1 MALSVDD
8 LTKMVGAEM
17 LPIEIEPLTDEEFLV
32 VKETLTRIGF
42 TQVREGTKLLYQT
55 CHILHKKGRYF
66 ITHFKHMYLFDGKIQ
81 HTNLLDVDINRMKYV
96 VKLLMDWNLVKA
108 IDTNLLKGDT
118 AEVRVLKHS
127 EAREW
132 TLKPKYFNSFK
143 IDNNTGNK

>member
-8 LTKMVGAEM
+8 LTKMVGTEM

-42 TQVREGTKLLYQT
+42 TQVRDGTKTLYQT

-81 HTNLLDVDINRMKYV
+81 YTTLLDVDINRMKYV
-96 VKLLMDWNLVKA
+96 VKLLMDWNLVTA
-108 IDTNLLKGDT
+108 LDENLLKGDT
-118 AEVRVLKHS
+118 AEIRVLKHS

-143 IDNNTGNK
+143 IDNTGNK

>member
-1 MALSVDD
+1 MGLNVSDLHEFIGDD
-8 LTKMVGAEM
+8 M
-17 LPIEIEPLTDEEFLV
+17 LPIEIEPLSDDAFLV

-42 TQVREGTKLLYQT
+42 TQVRDDSKVLYQT

-81 HTNLLDVDINRMKYV
+81 HTNILDVDINRLKYV
-96 VKLLMDWNLVKA
+96 VKLLMDWNLITPLDKSSIA
-108 IDTNLLKGDT
+108 GDV
-118 AEVRVLKHS
+118 AEVRVLKHN

-143 IDNNTGNK
+143 TDYMG